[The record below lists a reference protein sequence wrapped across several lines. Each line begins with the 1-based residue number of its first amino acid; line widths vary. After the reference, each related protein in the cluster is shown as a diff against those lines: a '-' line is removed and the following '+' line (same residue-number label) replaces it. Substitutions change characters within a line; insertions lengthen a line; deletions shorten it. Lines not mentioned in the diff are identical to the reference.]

1 MHLYYFI
8 NDLSALV
15 CIRLFDIFSYLF
27 ISMFNI
33 FVFYKIKKYIFF
45 FGGGVITISS
55 VKYG

>member
-27 ISMFNI
+27 ISIFNI
-33 FVFYKIKKYIFF
+33 FVFFKLNIFF